1 MAPPPMNRQQLLD
14 RCDLAGIAMVA
25 PFRKSEPAEG
35 FAKLAFFE
43 LRKGSVRDASCRP
56 APFAYVAM
64 RDRHD
69 PRSREPVIAGGWSD
83 EDSFE
88 VGESVLV
95 YLNWSERERAY
106 VTAWINAV
114 APTRTP
120 AISWREG
127 RETAAAA

>member
-1 MAPPPMNRQQLLD
+1 MAPLPLNRSQRLAQ
-14 RCDLAGIAMVA
+14 CDLAGIATVA
-25 PFRKSEPAEG
+25 SFRKTEDG
-35 FAKLAFFE
+35 RDLAKLAFLE
-43 LRKGSVRDASCRP
+43 LHKGSVRDASGRP